1 MKPTAQQETP
11 VSYQDTQQLAYQL
24 WQEANC
30 PSGQDLDF
38 WLKAEQ
44 QLSAQ
49 SQASKGQASTTPG
62 NSKSNGARSTP
73 KAAKRAKN

>member
-49 SQASKGQASTTPG
+49 SQARTVPASKAPG
-62 NSKSNGARSTP
+62 NSKSNGAGSTP
-73 KAAKRAKN
+73 KVAKRAKN